1 MDSMKHYSTYQ
12 SQFIEMFG
20 NGNWEQKAL
29 GQVGTFKRGGGF
41 QKSDYVERGIPCIH
55 YGQIHTKFGPFIY
68 SHITEISS
76 DLESKTKLAAKGD
89 LIIAITSED
98 TEGSCK
104 STAWLGDYPV
114 AVGGHAAIFHHCMN
128 PVYMSFFFK
137 SALFNY
143 AKMEYVHGTKVCE
156 IKPDDIA
163 KILVPCPPM
172 SLQEDFS
179 AIAQQ
184 ADKSKFTRLK
194 SQFIEMFS
202 AMTTTPVKTY
212 VDDSFPGEWGTED
225 TIGDGVKVIRTTNFT
240 NSGKLNLADVVTRSI
255 EDRKV
260 SRKQIKKYDT
270 ILERSGG
277 TADNP
282 VGRVV
287 LFEEDDLFLCNNF
300 TQVLRFKDIDPRFAF
315 YSLYYFYQTNK
326 TAIRSM
332 GSKTTGIQNLNM
344 SKYLEIGIPNASD
357 EEQKEFV
364 AIAEQADKSKLILL
378 QRMGSI
384 NFIN

>member
-1 MDSMKHYSTYQ
+1 MGKITLGEVAIESKATWKSDKVGVPIVGLEHLEPGEITLSNWEIDSENTFTKKFSKGQVLLGRRRVYLRKAVIAPVDGICSGDITVIEAIPGKILPELLPFVIQNDKFFDYAVQGSAGSLSPRVKWEHLKKYSFELPSIDEQKILANKLWAAYRLKESYKKLLSATDEMVK

-76 DLESKTKLAAKGD
+76 DLESKTKFAAKGD

-184 ADKSKFTRLK
+184 ADKSKFELCK
-194 SQFIEMFS
+194 
-202 AMTTTPVKTY
+202 
-212 VDDSFPGEWGTED
+212 
-225 TIGDGVKVIRTTNFT
+225 
-240 NSGKLNLADVVTRSI
+240 SI
-255 EDRKV
+255 EAIDAV
-260 SRKQIKKYDT
+260 IK
-270 ILERSGG
+270 
-277 TADNP
+277 
-282 VGRVV
+282 
-287 LFEEDDLFLCNNF
+287 
-300 TQVLRFKDIDPRFAF
+300 
-315 YSLYYFYQTNK
+315 SL
-326 TAIRSM
+326 
-332 GSKTTGIQNLNM
+332 
-344 SKYLEIGIPNASD
+344 
-357 EEQKEFV
+357 
-364 AIAEQADKSKLILL
+364 
-378 QRMGSI
+378 I
-384 NFIN
+384 NG